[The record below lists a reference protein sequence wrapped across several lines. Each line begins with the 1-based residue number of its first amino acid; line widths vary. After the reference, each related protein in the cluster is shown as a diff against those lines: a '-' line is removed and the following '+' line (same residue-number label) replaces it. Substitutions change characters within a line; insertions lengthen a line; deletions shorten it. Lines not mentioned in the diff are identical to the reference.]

1 MNATERDGGGTE
13 SAAAVL
19 DQLSALAPERRS
31 AWLRA
36 RGNVASVL
44 IELAELVETLA
55 VSEVKAAL
63 QAGALIEAV
72 AAELAPGAT
81 EARVRRA
88 CAQALAYGGRFE
100 EALRT
105 LDTAVSAAERAGSAV
120 EAARARMASMHALNQ
135 LGRYRE
141 SIAAGDAAREG
152 FLAAGEPGQ
161 AARADANLGATYRM
175 LDNPQGALR
184 HYDRARPILAADPGA
199 TAQLDANRG
208 VALMDLDRFDD
219 AARAFGSALPVFD
232 SRGMGWAAAIVEG
245 NLAELRARQGRI
257 QAALSHYERARRHLE
272 SDAADAE
279 VARILGEEG
288 DALALAGALEDAQS
302 SYERALPVLE
312 SHGLVTEAV
321 RARLGIARVLMQRR
335 RLREADLLLAD
346 VAERYASLGQH
357 AARGRAQLLRS
368 EARLAQ
374 GDLDTAAEL
383 VSDALA
389 SLADR
394 PTERAAALI
403 QRADLL
409 RSRGDIGA
417 ARRDVEEAAAI
428 AESLDLAP
436 LRAEAARLH
445 AAHARAAGD
454 PSAAIG
460 HLRES
465 VRQVER
471 VRGTLHAQRL
481 RSAFLGR
488 RLAAYEELVQA
499 LLDRGGPRDVAE
511 AFDVIERAR
520 SRWLLD
526 QLQPAAPTEP
536 NGVEGAEDP
545 LETELASVQSELN
558 GLYSRVAD
566 GDGGSAAGDRREEI
580 RRCEQ
585 RLTQLE
591 SRIANARGAV
601 SLFAPPAP
609 VSDVQRRLA
618 AGERLIQFFT
628 AGDELLALVLSPDE
642 LTVHRRLGVN
652 SQIADRVQQAV
663 FQVRRALRP
672 GATDGSRGERLLTD
686 TKRAAA
692 ALYDALIAPL
702 EPSLRGASRLIIAP
716 HGSLHALPFAAL
728 WDGAAWLVERFEI
741 EHVIS
746 GSLFRSMVRE
756 ESGASRALVVGVAD
770 DRAPQIAAEARQVA
784 SRFSNATLLLGSEAT
799 VANVMRTAPPAQ
811 VLHLAAHGHFSSDSP
826 LSSGLRL
833 ADRWLTVSDIC
844 RMKLDAR
851 LTVLSGCETGRSV
864 VAAGDDLL
872 GLLRGFVAGGAR
884 RLLASQWTV
893 PDSATL
899 RLMDAFY
906 DSWCGGMSAAAALRR
921 GQLALLAEQP
931 HPAAWAGFILIGAA

>member
-1 MNATERDGGGTE
+1 MNATQRNDGGAE
-13 SAAAVL
+13 SAT
-19 DQLSALAPERRS
+19 ALLERLEAMAPEQR
-31 AWLRA
+31 AGWLRA
-36 RGNVASVL
+36 RGDANAVL
-44 IELAELVETLA
+44 IELSELVETLA

-63 QAGALIEAV
+63 QAGALIEAI
-72 AAELAPGAT
+72 ATELVPGAT

-88 CAQALAYGGRFE
+88 HAQALAYGGRFE
-100 EALRT
+100 DALRT
-105 LDTAVSAAERAGSAV
+105 LEIAIPLAEQAGSVV

-135 LGRYRE
+135 LGRFRE
-141 SIAAGDAAREG
+141 SIVAGDAAREG
-152 FLAAGEPGQ
+152 FLAAGEPAQ

-175 LDNPQGALR
+175 LDDPAAALR

-199 TAQLDANRG
+199 TAQLDTNRG

-219 AARAFGSALPVFD
+219 AARAFGGALPVFE

-257 QAALSHYERARRHLE
+257 QAALSHYEQARRHLE

-279 VARILGEEG
+279 VARILAEEG
-288 DALALAGALEDAQS
+288 DALALLGALEDAQS
-302 SYERALPVLE
+302 SYERALPTLE
-312 SHGLVTEAV
+312 SHGLATEAV
-321 RARLGIARVLMQRR
+321 RARLGMARVQMQRR
-335 RLREADLLLAD
+335 RLREADLLLSD
-346 VAERYASLGQH
+346 VVDRYAALGQP
-357 AARGRAQLLRS
+357 AARGRAQLLRC

-374 GDLDTAAEL
+374 GDFDTAAEL

-409 RSRGDIGA
+409 RSRGDFGA
-417 ARRDVEEAAAI
+417 ARRDVVEAAAI

-471 VRGTLHAQRL
+471 VRGTIHAQRL

-499 LLDRGGPRDVAE
+499 LLDRGGARDIAE
-511 AFDVIERAR
+511 AFEVMERAR

-526 QLQPAAPTEP
+526 QLQPGAPSGP
-536 NGVEGAEDP
+536 NADDP
-545 LETELASVQSELN
+545 LEADLAAVQSELN
-558 GLYSRVAD
+558 GFYSRVAD
-566 GDGGSAAGDRREEI
+566 GDGGGAAGDRREDI

-585 RLTQLE
+585 RLAQLE
-591 SRIANARGAV
+591 SRIANAGGAV

-609 VSDVQRRLA
+609 AADVQRRLA
-618 AGERLIQFFT
+618 AGERLIQYFS
-628 AGDELLALVLSPDE
+628 ANNELLALVLSSDG
-642 LTVHRRLGVN
+642 LTVHRRLGASDQV
-652 SQIADRVQQAV
+652 ADLVQQAV

-672 GATDGSRGERLLTD
+672 GATDGPRGDRLLSD
-686 TKRAAA
+686 TRRAVA
-692 ALYDALIAPL
+692 ALYAVLIAPL
-702 EPSLRGASRLIIAP
+702 APSLAGAERLIIAP
-716 HGSLHALPFAAL
+716 HGALHSLPFAAL
-728 WDGAAWLVERFEI
+728 WDGAAWLVERYEI
-741 EHVIS
+741 EHAIS
-746 GSLFRSMVRE
+746 GSLFRSMAGKE
-756 ESGASRALVVGVAD
+756 TGASRALVVGVAD

-784 SRFSNATLLLGSEAT
+784 ARFEGADLLLGSDAT
-799 VANVMRTAPPAQ
+799 AAAVTRAAPRAQ
-811 VLHLAAHGHFSSDSP
+811 VLHLAAHGYFSSDSP

-833 ADRWLTVSDIC
+833 ADRWLTVGDIC

-872 GLLRGFVAGGAR
+872 GLLRGFVAAGAR
-884 RLLASQWTV
+884 RLLVSQWTV

-899 RLMDAFY
+899 RLMDEFY
-906 DSWCGGMSAAAALRR
+906 HSWCGGMPAAAALRR

-931 HPAAWAGFILIGAA
+931 HPAAWAGFFLMGAA